1 MANDSKQFQLKSLRL
16 IAPGLYET
24 ETTVLPFDERYLLKS
39 FILERAQGN
48 VIIYHSPGIEK
59 AQDDIKA
66 LGGATRV
73 LINHE
78 HESLGGKTDI
88 DLPFWVHEKDA
99 KAMSE
104 TVDIAGQFTKRE
116 MLEDD
121 IEVIPTPGHTP
132 GTTMYL
138 WDNGKHRYLFTGDFI
153 CVDNGEWRTVVLS
166 SSDREASIKSLEMI
180 RDLDFD
186 AIVPWVAIKDEP
198 SVFFV
203 ENENDKKER
212 IQKIINRVCN
222 GENT

>member
-1 MANDSKQFQLKSLRL
+1 M
-16 IAPGLYET
+16 
-24 ETTVLPFDERYLLKS
+24 
-39 FILERAQGN
+39 LERAQGN
-48 VIIYHSPGIEK
+48 VIIYHSPSLEK

-73 LINHE
+73 LITHE

-88 DLPFWVHEKDA
+88 DLPFWIHEKDA

-116 MLEDD
+116 MLADD

-138 WDNGKHRYLFTGDFI
+138 WDNGEHRYLFTGDFI

-166 SSDREASIKSLEMI
+166 SSDREASIKSLEII